1 MKKRKGTLPDS
12 GGAGTARKAQCGEG
26 TEVCGARGGAVK
38 KEGAQSAEQPSKK
51 QEQAMEEA
59 MLLASISSG
68 EHLRSKQHKKQVQV
82 MRGGAHLQ
90 AQPHTKQ
97 VQAMRGWHSLWSCT
111 CQCQRVDTA

>member
-1 MKKRKGTLPDS
+1 MKKRKSTLSDS

-26 TEVCGARGGAVK
+26 KGVCGARGGAVK
-38 KEGAQSAEQPSKK
+38 KEGAQLEQLPKK

-59 MLLASISSG
+59 MFLASISSG